1 MARIY
6 QSASSYG
13 LASWMRPQQGG
24 LPIHRVKKI
33 HLATGKFWGGFL
45 MSGLLCCKNIWM
57 WYNKN
62 RKTTAHKVGCRFI
75 VSENPPQWTANY
87 RGGFSM
93 CILLFVLKN
102 ERQQCQYKHTKN
114 HKILEGVIYHRH
126 HLHSNG
132 ISATPPC
139 NTVVLIIVSCKRIFD
154 KKDKKLPPSQLCCA
168 GR

>member
-1 MARIY
+1 
-6 QSASSYG
+6 
-13 LASWMRPQQGG
+13 
-24 LPIHRVKKI
+24 
-33 HLATGKFWGGFL
+33 
-45 MSGLLCCKNIWM
+45 
-57 WYNKN
+57 
-62 RKTTAHKVGCRFI
+62 
-75 VSENPPQWTANY
+75 
-87 RGGFSM
+87 M

-154 KKDKKLPPSQLCCA
+154 KKDKKLPPSQLLLHRTVVLLCKIT
-168 GR
+168 GRPDQYR

>member
-24 LPIHRVKKI
+24 LPIQCGKKI
-33 HLATGKFWGGFL
+33 RLSERQITEAVFL

-62 RKTTAHKVGCRFI
+62 RKATAHKVGCRFI

-139 NTVVLIIVSCKRIFD
+139 NTVVLIIVSCKHIFD
-154 KKDKKLPPSQLCCA
+154 KKEKT
-168 GR
+168 

>member
-1 MARIY
+1 
-6 QSASSYG
+6 
-13 LASWMRPQQGG
+13 
-24 LPIHRVKKI
+24 
-33 HLATGKFWGGFL
+33 
-45 MSGLLCCKNIWM
+45 
-57 WYNKN
+57 
-62 RKTTAHKVGCRFI
+62 
-75 VSENPPQWTANY
+75 
-87 RGGFSM
+87 M

-154 KKDKKLPPSQLCCA
+154 KKDKKTTALAALLRRTGSFALLNYRPAAQY
-168 GR
+168 R

>member
-1 MARIY
+1 
-6 QSASSYG
+6 
-13 LASWMRPQQGG
+13 
-24 LPIHRVKKI
+24 
-33 HLATGKFWGGFL
+33 
-45 MSGLLCCKNIWM
+45 
-57 WYNKN
+57 
-62 RKTTAHKVGCRFI
+62 
-75 VSENPPQWTANY
+75 
-87 RGGFSM
+87 M

-139 NTVVLIIVSCKRIFD
+139 NTVVLIIVSCKQIFD
-154 KKDKKLPPSQLCCA
+154 KKEKNYRPRSFCCA

>member
-1 MARIY
+1 MWYNKNRKTTAHKVGCRFKGSEK
-6 QSASSYG
+6 SASVNSKLQRRFFYV
-13 LASWMRPQQGG
+13 L
-24 LPIHRVKKI
+24 
-33 HLATGKFWGGFL
+33 
-45 MSGLLCCKNIWM
+45 GLLCCKNIWM

-139 NTVVLIIVSCKRIFD
+139 NTVVLIIVSCKQIFD
-154 KKDKKLPPSQLCCA
+154 KQDKKWPPSQLLLRRTVVLLC
-168 GR
+168 

>member
-1 MARIY
+1 
-6 QSASSYG
+6 
-13 LASWMRPQQGG
+13 
-24 LPIHRVKKI
+24 
-33 HLATGKFWGGFL
+33 
-45 MSGLLCCKNIWM
+45 
-57 WYNKN
+57 
-62 RKTTAHKVGCRFI
+62 
-75 VSENPPQWTANY
+75 
-87 RGGFSM
+87 M

-154 KKDKKLPPSQLCCA
+154 KKDKKLPPSQLLLHRTVVLLC
-168 GR
+168 